1 MNHNGFALLA
11 VLWAVTVTATLT
23 LAATVVVSDE
33 LRAARNRVAATRAI
47 WQAEGCL
54 ARARAALES
63 TPGGDAAWDE
73 FGRSWQSLRPAIGDC
88 TVTLHPTG
96 AALDVNTTSPER
108 LIRLLVAVG
117 LGGASA
123 DSLANA
129 ILDWRDM
136 DDIAR
141 PAGAEAAW
149 YRAAQAVPPRNG
161 PLKAEAE
168 LRLVRGME
176 TIALADSLLGTEPG
190 RTPVNLAPLTVIASL
205 PGVGPELVARVADR
219 RRWGQRYATLAELGE
234 GLSPPAR
241 DLFLARFAELVE
253 VAAVIPE
260 AWLLRVSATDGQ
272 PLVTRTIEVRLVTVG
287 GRPVATRRRQW

>member
-1 MNHNGFALLA
+1 MNRNGFALLA
-11 VLWAVTVTATLT
+11 VLWAVTVTAALA

-47 WQAEGCL
+47 WRAEGCL
-54 ARARAALES
+54 ARAWAILES
-63 TPGGDAAWDE
+63 AAPSDSAWDE
-73 FGRSWQSLRPAIGDC
+73 LGRAWNMLWPMTGDC
-88 TVTLHPTG
+88 AVTLQPAG
-96 AALDVNTTSPER
+96 YAVDVNSASPER
-108 LIRLLVAVG
+108 LVRLLVAAG
-117 LGGASA
+117 LSGPAA
-123 DSLANA
+123 DSLASA
-129 ILDWRDM
+129 ILDWRDR

-149 YRAAQAVPPRNG
+149 YRAAQAVLPRNG
-161 PLKAEAE
+161 PLQADAE

-176 TIALADSLLGTEPG
+176 SVALADSLLGTEPG

-241 DLFLARFAELVE
+241 DVFLARFAGLVE
-253 VAAVIPE
+253 VASVIPE
-260 AWLLRVSATDGQ
+260 AWMLRVSATDGQ
-272 PLVTRTIEVRLVTVG
+272 PLVTRTIEVRLITSG